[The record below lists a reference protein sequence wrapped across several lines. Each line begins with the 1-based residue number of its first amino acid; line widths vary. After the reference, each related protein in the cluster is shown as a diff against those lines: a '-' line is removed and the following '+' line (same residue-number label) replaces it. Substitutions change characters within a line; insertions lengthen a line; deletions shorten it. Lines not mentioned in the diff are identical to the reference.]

1 MRRYETVIIID
12 PDLSEED
19 RLSLFDRLKEIVS
32 HQAGLLVHIDEWGIR
47 KLAYEVKKKP
57 RGYYIRLDYC
67 GRGNLVEELERNLR
81 IDDRAMKY
89 ITVFLED
96 QVDMDQIREE
106 MMQAEAE
113 ADAETARVEQETKS
127 ELKAVVEPPEN
138 LQAEG
143 TDAVEEAS
151 EKPETEETPQKKEE
165 E

>member
-1 MRRYETVIIID
+1 
-12 PDLSEED
+12 
-19 RLSLFDRLKEIVS
+19 
-32 HQAGLLVHIDEWGIR
+32 
-47 KLAYEVKKKP
+47 
-57 RGYYIRLDYC
+57 
-67 GRGNLVEELERNLR
+67 
-81 IDDRAMKY
+81 
-89 ITVFLED
+89 
-96 QVDMDQIREE
+96 MDQIREE

-151 EKPETEETPQKKEE
+151 ENPETEETPQKKEE